1 MEIKVGKFVS
11 ATYDLFVG
19 GYGETPELMEKA
31 TTEAPLTF
39 ISGTGQMLEAFED
52 NLAGLKEGSKFDF
65 VIAAENA
72 YGEYDDEHVMDLPR
86 NMFEVD
92 GNFDDKVIFA
102 GNVIPMMDNMGN
114 RMNASVVEV
123 KEDVVVLD
131 FNHPLAGETLHFV
144 GEIIEVRDASEQE
157 LADLTSSGGGG
168 CGSGGCGS
176 CGSGGCGSH
185 DDEEEMEHSHSHG
198 GGGGGCG
205 SGCGCH

>member
-1 MEIKVGKFVS
+1 MEIKTGKFVA

-19 GYGETPELMEKA
+19 GESETPELMEKA

-52 NLAGLKEGSKFDF
+52 NLAGLKVGSKFDF
-65 VIAAENA
+65 VIPAENA

-92 GNFDDKVIFA
+92 GVFDEKVIFA

-123 KEDVVVLD
+123 KEDVIVLD

-144 GEIIEVRDASEQE
+144 GEVLEVRDATEVE
-157 LADLTSSGGGG
+157 LAALTSGGG

-176 CGSGGCGSH
+176 CGSGGCGTEE
-185 DDEEEMEHSHSHG
+185 DEHEHEHAHA
-198 GGGGGCG
+198 GGGCG

>member
-1 MEIKVGKFVS
+1 MEIKTGKFVA

-19 GYGETPELMEKA
+19 GEEETPELMEKA
-31 TTEAPLTF
+31 TKEAPLTF
-39 ISGTGQMLEAFED
+39 ISGTGQMLEAFEE
-52 NLAGLKEGSKFDF
+52 NLAGLKVGSKFDF
-65 VIAAENA
+65 VIPAENA

-86 NMFEVD
+86 NMFEVE

-131 FNHPLAGETLHFV
+131 FNHPLAGETLHFI
-144 GEIIEVRDASEQE
+144 GEVLEVRDATEVE
-157 LADLTSSGGGG
+157 LAALTAGGG

-185 DDEEEMEHSHSHG
+185 EDEEEFEHSHSH

>member
-1 MEIKVGKFVS
+1 MEIKTGKFVA

-19 GYGETPELMEKA
+19 GEGETPELMEQA
-31 TTEAPLTF
+31 TTQAPLTF

-52 NLAGLKEGSKFDF
+52 NLAGMKVGSKFDF
-65 VIAAENA
+65 VIPAENA

-92 GNFDDKVIFA
+92 GVFDDKVIFA

-131 FNHPLAGETLHFV
+131 FNHPLAGETLHFI
-144 GEIIEVRDASEQE
+144 GEVLEVRDATEVE
-157 LADLTSSGGGG
+157 LAALTSGGG

-176 CGSGGCGSH
+176 CGSGGCGTEE
-185 DDEEEMEHSHSHG
+185 DEHEHEHAHA
-198 GGGGGCG
+198 GGGCG

>member
-19 GYGETPELMEKA
+19 GEGETPELMEKA

-52 NLAGLKEGSKFDF
+52 NLAGLKVGEKFDF
-65 VIAAENA
+65 VIPADQA
-72 YGEYDDEHVMDLPR
+72 YGEYDDEHVMELPR
-86 NMFEVD
+86 NMFEVE
-92 GNFDDKVIFA
+92 GVFDDKVIFA

-123 KEDVVVLD
+123 KGDVVVLD

-144 GEIIEVRDASEQE
+144 GEVLEVRDATELE
-157 LADLTSSGGGG
+157 LAALSSGS

-185 DDEEEMEHSHSHG
+185 DDHDHEHEHEHEKM
-198 GGGGGCG
+198 GGGCG